1 MKHRK
6 QGEDKI
12 MRKQVKGNVSWV
24 GYMDWELESFHG
36 DDYSIMNGSSQ
47 NAYLIEEEKT
57 VLIDTVWT
65 PHRFDF
71 VENLKQETDLHKIDF
86 IVANH
91 GECDHSG
98 SLTALMKEIPD
109 TPIYCTANAV
119 KSIEG
124 QYGKRGWNFHVV
136 KTGDSVDIGNGKK
149 LVFVEM
155 RMLHW
160 PDSMATYLTGD
171 NILFSNDAFG
181 QHYAV
186 EELFNDKA
194 NPCVLNKEAM
204 KYFANILNPFAP
216 ILKKKLTEIAALNLP
231 IEMIA
236 PSHGAIWRE
245 NPLQI
250 VEKYAQWADA
260 YQEDQVTVA
269 YDTMWEG
276 TAKIAHRI
284 SEEIHR
290 QSPST
295 VVKVFRISKSDK
307 NEVMTEVFKSK
318 AIVVGSPTVSNSIL
332 SSVAGWMEF
341 LRQLKFRK
349 KRAAAFGCY
358 GWSGES
364 VKILQQRLKDAG
376 FEVIGENVR
385 SLWNPDESDFANIP
399 ALVTSLLGTEESS
412 EAEETPVKS
421 AAGINMARYQCGPCG
436 YIYDPAKGDPD
447 SGVAP
452 GTAFEDLPDDWHC
465 PVCGV
470 SKEMFHKL

>member
-1 MKHRK
+1 
-6 QGEDKI
+6 
-12 MRKQVKGNVSWV
+12 MRKHVKGNVSWV
-24 GYMDWELESFHG
+24 GYLDWELDRFHG
-36 DDYSIMNGSSQ
+36 DDYSIINGSSQ

-57 VLIDTVWT
+57 VLVDTVWT

-71 VENLKQETDLHKIDF
+71 VDNLSKEVNLEKIDF

-98 SLTALMKEIPD
+98 SLTALMEKIPD

-136 KTGDSVDIGNGKK
+136 KTGDSVEIGNGKK
-149 LVFVEM
+149 LIFVEM

-160 PDSMATYLTGD
+160 PDSMATFMTGD

-194 NPCVLNKEAM
+194 NQCLLNKEAM

-216 ILKKKLTEIAALNLP
+216 ILKKKLEEIASFNLP

-245 NPLQI
+245 DPLQI
-250 VEKYAQWADA
+250 VNKYAEWAQA
-260 YQEDQVTVA
+260 YQEDQVVVA

-276 TAKIAHRI
+276 TAKIAHKI
-284 SEEIHR
+284 ADEIHI
-290 QSPST
+290 QSPDT
-295 VVKVFRISKSDK
+295 VVKLYNISKSDK

-318 AIVVGSPTVSNSIL
+318 AVAVGSPTVSNSIL

-341 LRQLKFRK
+341 MKQLKFKNK
-349 KRAAAFGCY
+349 KAAAFGCY

-364 VKILQQRLKDAG
+364 VKVLQEKLKEGG
-376 FEVIGENVR
+376 FQVVEENVK
-385 SLWNPDESDFANIP
+385 SLWNPDEEDFSKVP
-399 ALVTSLLGTEESS
+399 ALVKALLE
-412 EAEETPVKS
+412 K
-421 AAGINMARYQCGPCG
+421 
-436 YIYDPAKGDPD
+436 
-447 SGVAP
+447 
-452 GTAFEDLPDDWHC
+452 
-465 PVCGV
+465 
-470 SKEMFHKL
+470 

>member
-1 MKHRK
+1 
-6 QGEDKI
+6 
-12 MRKQVKGNVSWV
+12 MRKHVKGNVSWV
-24 GYMDWELESFHG
+24 GYLDWELDRFHG
-36 DDYSIMNGSSQ
+36 DDYSIINGSSQ

-57 VLIDTVWT
+57 VLVDTVWT

-71 VENLKQETDLHKIDF
+71 VDNLSKDVDLEKIDF

-98 SLTALMKEIPD
+98 SLTALMEKIPD

-136 KTGDSVDIGNGKK
+136 KTGDSVEIGNGKK
-149 LVFVEM
+149 LIFVEM

-160 PDSMATYLTGD
+160 PDSMATFMTGD

-194 NPCVLNKEAM
+194 NQCLLNKEAM

-216 ILKKKLTEIAALNLP
+216 VLKKKLEEIASFNLP

-245 NPLQI
+245 DPLQI
-250 VEKYAQWADA
+250 VNKYAEWAQA
-260 YQEDQVTVA
+260 YQEDQVVVA

-276 TAKIAHRI
+276 TAKIAHKI
-284 SEEIHR
+284 ADEIHI
-290 QSPST
+290 QSPDT
-295 VVKVFRISKSDK
+295 VVKLYNISKSDK

-318 AIVVGSPTVSNSIL
+318 AVAVGSPTVSNSIL

-341 LRQLKFRK
+341 MKQLKFKNK
-349 KRAAAFGCY
+349 KAAAFGCY

-364 VKILQQRLKDAG
+364 VKVLQEKLKEGG
-376 FEVIGENVR
+376 FQVVEENVK
-385 SLWNPDESDFANIP
+385 SLWNPDEEDFSKVP
-399 ALVTSLLGTEESS
+399 ALVKALLE
-412 EAEETPVKS
+412 K
-421 AAGINMARYQCGPCG
+421 
-436 YIYDPAKGDPD
+436 
-447 SGVAP
+447 
-452 GTAFEDLPDDWHC
+452 
-465 PVCGV
+465 
-470 SKEMFHKL
+470 

>member
-1 MKHRK
+1 
-6 QGEDKI
+6 
-12 MRKQVKGNVSWV
+12 MRKLVKGNVSWV
-24 GYMDWELESFHG
+24 GFLDWELESFHG

-71 VENLKQETDLHKIDF
+71 VENLEKEVNLKKIDF

-98 SLTALMKEIPD
+98 SLTALMEKIPG
-109 TPIYCTANAV
+109 TPIYCTAAAV

-124 QYGKRGWNFHVV
+124 QYGKRGWNFKTV

-149 LVFVEM
+149 LIFIEM
-155 RMLHW
+155 KMLHW

-171 NILFSNDAFG
+171 NILFSMDAFG

-186 EELFNDKA
+186 GELFNDQA
-194 NPCVLNKEAM
+194 DPCLLRREAM

-216 ILKKKLTEIAALNLP
+216 VLQKKLAELAGMGLP
-231 IEMIA
+231 FDMIA
-236 PSHGAIWRE
+236 PSHGAIWRD
-245 NPLQI
+245 NPMQI
-250 VEKYAQWADA
+250 VKLYEQWADS
-260 YQEDQVTVA
+260 YQENQVTIA

-284 SEEIHR
+284 AEEIQR
-290 QSPST
+290 VSPDT
-295 VVKVFRISKSDK
+295 VVKVYNIAKSDK
-307 NEVMTEVFKSK
+307 NDVMTEVFKSK
-318 AIVVGSPTVSNSIL
+318 AVCVGSPTVINSIL
-332 SSVAGWMEF
+332 AGVAGWLEF
-341 LRQLKFRK
+341 AKQLKFRG

-364 VKILQQRLKDAG
+364 VKILQAKLAEAG
-376 FEVIGENVR
+376 FTVIDENVR
-385 SLWNPDESDFANIP
+385 SMWNPEESDFAAIP
-399 ALVTSLLGTEESS
+399 ALVKSLLQLPDEPEKKNEGKNTMKKY
-412 EAEETPVKS
+412 V
-421 AAGINMARYQCGPCG
+421 CGPCG
-436 YIYDPAKGDPD
+436 YVYDPAAGDPD
-447 SGVAP
+447 SGIAP
-452 GTAFEDLPDDWHC
+452 GTAFEDLPDDWCC

-470 SKEMFHKL
+470 SKDMFEPEE